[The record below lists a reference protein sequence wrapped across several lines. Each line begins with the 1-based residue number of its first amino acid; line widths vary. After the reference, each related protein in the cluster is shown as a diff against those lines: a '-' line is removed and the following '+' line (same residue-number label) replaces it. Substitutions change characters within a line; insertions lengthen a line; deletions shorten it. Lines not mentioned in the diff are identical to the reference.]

1 MDLLDLLL
9 GTAGATGPTG
19 TIDPNANIVG
29 VGPNVSSQFSELRVS
44 QRTPLI
50 ELTSVYGLSD
60 LRDIVTVTG
69 TGSVG
74 SNNSEFQLTTI
85 ASGTDSAILQSSERG
100 RYEPGFSAE
109 AGIGI
114 RLPVAP
120 TGNQVVRWGVFDE
133 QNGML
138 FGQDVTNGIFVAI
151 RRAGVDTVIP
161 QSLWNVDPLNG
172 TGPSGE
178 TLNLA
183 KGNIFQV
190 VYTWYGYGVIEF
202 RVVLPNPTTLA
213 QEVITVHRYSPTGQ
227 TNLADPNLPL
237 RAEIFNNGTAAALNL
252 FVGGRQFSILG
263 AYNPVYRV
271 TSDRRTVLALEQD
284 LIPIVS
290 FQRKAV
296 FPAGSARS
304 NSVSIKLKGVDLVH
318 SADICYQVILGGTMD
333 GEFVNFPTDNTSIP
347 LSETALTVNN
357 TLTTISGGQVLFQ
370 GLVAGTTSGS
380 ARISTSDFL
389 PDFQLPD
396 TETITLA
403 VYNLFP
409 AVNDVHGIFSLT
421 EEW

>member
-1 MDLLDLLL
+1 
-9 GTAGATGPTG
+9 
-19 TIDPNANIVG
+19 
-29 VGPNVSSQFSELRVS
+29 
-44 QRTPLI
+44 
-50 ELTSVYGLSD
+50 
-60 LRDIVTVTG
+60 
-69 TGSVG
+69 
-74 SNNSEFQLTTI
+74 
-85 ASGTDSAILQSSERG
+85 
-100 RYEPGFSAE
+100 
-109 AGIGI
+109 
-114 RLPVAP
+114 
-120 TGNQVVRWGVFDE
+120 
-133 QNGML
+133 ML
-138 FGQDVTNGIFVAI
+138 FGQDVPNGIFVAI

-161 QSLWNVDPLNG
+161 QSSWNVDPLNG

-178 TLNLA
+178 NLNLA
-183 KGNIFQV
+183 KGNIFQI

-202 RVVLPNPTTLA
+202 KVVLPNPTTLA

-237 RAEIFNNGTAAALNL
+237 RAEIFNNGTAAAFNL

-357 TLTTISGGQVLFQ
+357 TLTTITGGQVLFQ